1 MLISNIY
8 FCYTQNFN
16 IAFTTT
22 PRNLYWFCFDS
33 LHLHYYILVRKKMA
47 YIQEQTVQYC
57 IKPVVI
63 VLAAC
68 CNFKSQTVS
77 LFRTIWNWKIFLWD
91 NYVHTTG
98 QLLVSWWQWLMSMV
112 LCRAQA
118 AKLSAEATGSAAAS
132 GGRNWG
138 NRKAFAGGD
147 TFNPCSDVP
156 LLSSAITFKKFE
168 KQTE

>member
-22 PRNLYWFCFDS
+22 PRNLYWFCYDS

-77 LFRTIWNWKIFLWD
+77 LLRTIWNWKIFLWD
-91 NYVHTTG
+91 NAHTTD
-98 QLLVSWWQWLMSMV
+98 QVLVSWRQWLMSMV
-112 LCRAQA
+112 LCRAEA
-118 AKLSAEATGSAAAS
+118 AKLSAEATSSAAEAAAS
-132 GGRNWG
+132 GGQNWG
-138 NRKAFAGGD
+138 NRKAFTRGD
-147 TFNPCSDVP
+147 TFTPSSDGP
-156 LLSSAITFKKFE
+156 MFS
-168 KQTE
+168 